1 MLSNLTLFLLHVL
14 AALNI
19 SSYNFSDSKQSL
31 SSVSLFLMCG
41 AHEFICEVLFGL
53 LPLSV
58 PHQAL
63 VISNEPNFIMHID
76 SLTRRFIE
84 LQMEMLL
91 QFYCQLPTWEKAT
104 MGILQAVINRW

>member
-1 MLSNLTLFLLHVL
+1 MLSNLTLLLLHSSSF
-14 AALNI
+14 I

-76 SLTRRFIE
+76 SLTCRFIE